1 MTRIIQFVV
10 TTSLILTLVACGSD
24 DDSALRDQIAML
36 EMELDEAAIARM
48 TAERQVA
55 DRQAEVAGLQA
66 EVEQLNGEIT
76 ILMSRADISAT
87 DLAALRS
94 EAETLRGQLAG
105 RADIS
110 PVDLAALQAGVAA
123 LRSEIAGLR
132 TGLIAVEMERDEATT
147 AKTTAEDQVTGLQAK
162 VETLTGRISELEADG
177 MAAGMEQQARL
188 DAQAM
193 AAVGHPGLARSPH
206 PPAYA
211 MSDQDTLA
219 NLQPGGEGVF
229 APLSSV
235 LRRARNVRFPDDGA
249 AYVKSISGDGE
260 GGFNMT
266 WVIDGVE
273 SPVHFPADAYNPENF
288 GFQHTDEAGDHHRSY
303 WLFGWTD
310 SLYPEFFPG
319 TTEDRTDGSTQF
331 DYLDLLGWGLYL
343 GQDDSDLQGMLTY
356 GVRTLPDSLPAGSV
370 TWKGLMYANQYNDAG
385 TRLNRDGVVTLEA
398 DLDDMTISGRI
409 DGIHVPAW
417 ASASGQNEPLEGS
430 YIDIE
435 SGSIHDAVFAQQWT
449 GHGPM
454 SGETMLGFRGA
465 LAGEFYGPSAEEVGG
480 VLSGW
485 RPSMNDSPDQH
496 FIAGFGAVQA
506 K

>member
-1 MTRIIQFVV
+1 MIRTIQFVATV
-10 TTSLILTLVACGSD
+10 ALILTLVACGSD
-24 DDSALRDQIAML
+24 NDSALRDQIAML
-36 EMELDEAAIARM
+36 EMERDEAAIARM
-48 TAERQVA
+48 TAEGQVA

-66 EVEQLNGEIT
+66 EVEQLKGEIT
-76 ILMSRADISAT
+76 MLMSRADRSPA
-87 DLAALRS
+87 DLA
-94 EAETLRGQLAG
+94 T
-105 RADIS
+105 
-110 PVDLAALQAGVAA
+110 
-123 LRSEIAGLR
+123 
-132 TGLIAVEMERDEATT
+132 
-147 AKTTAEDQVTGLQAK
+147 LQAK
-162 VETLTGRISELEADG
+162 VETLTGEIAELEADR
-177 MAAGMEQQARL
+177 MAAETEQQARL

-193 AAVGHPGLARSPH
+193 AAVGHLGLARSPH

-211 MSDQDTLA
+211 VSDQDTLA

-235 LRRARNVRFPDDGA
+235 LRRALNVRFPDDGA

-266 WVIDGVE
+266 WVIGGVE

-288 GFQHTDEAGDHHRSY
+288 AFQHTDEADDHHRSY
-303 WLFGWTD
+303 GLFGWTD

-319 TTEDRTDGSTQF
+319 ATEDRTDGSTQF
-331 DYLDLLGWGLYL
+331 DYLDLLGWWLYL
-343 GQDDSDLQGMLTY
+343 GQDDSQLQGMLTY

-370 TWKGLMYANQYNDAG
+370 TWEGVMYANQYNDVGAL
-385 TRLNRDGVVTLEA
+385 LNRDGVVTLEA

-417 ASASGQNEPLEGS
+417 ASSSGQNEPLEGS

-435 SGSIHDAVFAQQWT
+435 SGSIHDAGFAQQWT

-485 RPSMNDSPDQH
+485 RPGMNDSPDQH